1 MAKKSLTLAATL
13 ERYMLSLSTAGKS
26 RYTVRGYR
34 QRLGMLLRL
43 LETGCTEKVVDL
55 KQVTTDHL
63 RQVIHVLQTQE
74 IGVFAGRKNLSG
86 RIAPS
91 TVRSYVLVFKSFFS
105 WCYHE
110 GLISSNPAD
119 SRLDLPKVPKPVRSS
134 FSTEDIQTM
143 LDACDRS
150 TDVGFRDFALLLLLF
165 DTGIRLAEI
174 ATLKVENVHPEYVK
188 VEGKGR
194 KEREIGI
201 HSATSIVIWK
211 YIELHRSPSNSDE
224 PFVFIGKY
232 GDALS
237 ESGIHSIIKR
247 TQDRAGLDDIRVYAH
262 LFRHTFSK
270 FYMENGG
277 DLFSLSRELGHSDIQ
292 TTKIYLEGFNS
303 TQARKV
309 HQKFSPV
316 SLIDVK
322 ETRRRHKK

>member
-143 LDACDRS
+143 LDAC
-150 TDVGFRDFALLLLLF
+150 
-165 DTGIRLAEI
+165 
-174 ATLKVENVHPEYVK
+174 VHPEYVK

-322 ETRRRHKK
+322 ETRRRRKK

>member
-1 MAKKSLTLAATL
+1 MAKKPLTLAATL
-13 ERYMLSLSTAGKS
+13 ERYMLSLSTGGKS

-43 LETGCTEKVVDL
+43 LETGCTDRVVEL

-63 RQVIHVLQTQE
+63 RQVIHILQTQDVGE
-74 IGVFAGRKNLSG
+74 FAGHKRVPG

-91 TVRSYVLVFKSFFS
+91 TVLSYVLVFKSFFS

-119 SRLDLPKVPKPVRSS
+119 SRLDLPKVPKKVRSS
-134 FSTEDIQTM
+134 FTTEHIQTM

-150 TDVGFRDFALLLLLF
+150 TDIGFRDFTLLLLLF
-165 DTGIRLAEI
+165 DTGMRLSEI
-174 ATLKVENVHPEYVK
+174 ATLKVENVHSEYVK
-188 VEGKGR
+188 VDGKGR

-211 YIELHRSPSNSDE
+211 YIELHRSPSHSDE

-232 GDALS
+232 GEPLRT
-237 ESGIHSIIKR
+237 SGIHSLIKR
-247 TQDRAGLDDIRVYAH
+247 IQDKAGLEDIHVHAH

-303 TQARKV
+303 TQARKA

-316 SLIDVK
+316 SLINVK
-322 ETRRRHKK
+322 ETRRRRKK